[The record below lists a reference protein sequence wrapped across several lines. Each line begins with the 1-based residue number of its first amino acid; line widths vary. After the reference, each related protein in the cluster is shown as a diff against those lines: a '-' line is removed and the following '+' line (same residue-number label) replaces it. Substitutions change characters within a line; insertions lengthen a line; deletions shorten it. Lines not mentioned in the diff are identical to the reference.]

1 MTEPPIDAEAVR
13 HLIAEAGVARDA
25 ADAALVKARRLA
37 AEAGIATDGDGG
49 DDVLTVQR
57 INIVEPD
64 GTLRLAISNRAR
76 FPGIV
81 YHGHET
87 PHPDRD
93 DVAGLI
99 FFNDEATE
107 DGGLVWAG
115 AGTGNGYHS
124 GVHLSFDNYEQDQSL
139 VLQSIDE
146 SREHRRQVIAFI
158 DRPDWPLADLIALTP
173 EKVDDFLATHEQ
185 AVTPDALGA
194 RGGRL
199 SRVDAA
205 RSARASPHRAARQQR
220 RELVDHL
227 ARRGRQHHRTT
238 AAVNNRA
245 MQQLVHQ
252 LRADVR
258 VSICDR
264 PSTGAH
270 CVLAAS
276 GDGSTDLRVS
286 VAVRSTS
293 EKSAGSGPVVAGRP
307 WPAAGSPRTAA
318 QAAEASHLIR

>member
-57 INIVEPD
+57 VNIVEPD

-185 AVTPDALGA
+185 AVP
-194 RGGRL
+194 RMR
-199 SRVDAA
+199 
-205 RSARASPHRAARQQR
+205 
-220 RELVDHL
+220 L
-227 ARRGRQHHRTT
+227 AREEDASVGLTLRDQHGRPR
-238 AAVNNRA
+238 
-245 MQQLVHQ
+245 
-252 LRADVR
+252 
-258 VSICDR
+258 IE
-264 PSTGAH
+264 
-270 CVLAAS
+270 
-276 GDGSTDLRVS
+276 LRVS
-286 VAVRSTS
+286 SDGNSSITLLDA
-293 EKSAGSGPVVAGRP
+293 EGNI
-307 WPAAGSPRTAA
+307 TARLP
-318 QAAEASHLIR
+318 Q